1 MLSTESAAT
10 VRATVPAVAGA
21 LDTITARFYDTMLG
35 ERPELLDGLFNRGN
49 QASGEQR
56 RALAGS
62 IAAFATLL
70 LEHPDERPD
79 VLLSRIAHKH
89 VSLGVTE
96 DQYVIVHKYLF
107 DAIASTLGDA
117 ATPAVV
123 RAWDEVYW
131 LMAGAL
137 IALEAR
143 LYAERGHTGRG
154 VWRPWRV
161 TRRRQET
168 PDTASLTLQPE
179 DGDPLPAFLPG
190 QYVSV
195 RTRMPDGVRQAR
207 QYSLTGGD
215 GESRRITVKR
225 LRAVGTD
232 PAGEVST
239 LLHDTVVPGDV
250 LMVSTPAGDVTLSE
264 GDHPLVLASAGIG
277 CTPMVAMLNRLAEQ
291 GSDRRVVVLHA
302 DRSPGEHAH
311 REETAALVGA
321 LPGASART
329 WYENGVDGGD
339 SVEAVGGGG
348 GGGDG
353 AEGGGCVGDVE
364 SVGGAVR
371 GLMDL
376 DGVDLPEGAEV
387 YLCGPLPFMRN
398 VRGQL
403 LAAGVPARRIR
414 YEVFGPDLWLG
425 ED

>member
-70 LEHPDERPD
+70 LEHPEERPD
-79 VLLSRIAHKH
+79 ALLSRIAHKH

-96 DQYVIVHKYLF
+96 DQYVMVHKYLF

-117 ATPAVV
+117 ATPGVV

-143 LYAERGHTGRG
+143 LYAERGHTGHG
-154 VWRPWRV
+154 AWRPWRV
-161 TRRRQET
+161 TRRCQET
-168 PDTASLTLQPE
+168 PDTASLTLEPE
-179 DGDPLPAFLPG
+179 DGAPLPAFLPG

-215 GESRRITVKR
+215 GGCRRITVKR
-225 LRAVGTD
+225 LRAAGAD

-264 GDHPLVLASAGIG
+264 GEHPLVLVSAGIG

-291 GSDRRVVVLHA
+291 GSDRRVLVLHA
-302 DRSPGEHAH
+302 DRSPEEHAH

-321 LPGASART
+321 LPGASSRT
-329 WYENGVDGGD
+329 WYETGGD
-339 SVEAVGGGG
+339 EGAG

-353 AEGGGCVGDVE
+353 DGGDGGGGDGDGDD
-364 SVGGAVR
+364 GGDGGTDR
-371 GLMDL
+371 GRMDL

-387 YLCGPLPFMRN
+387 YLCGPLPFMRG
-398 VRGQL
+398 VRAQL

>member
-10 VRATVPAVAGA
+10 VRATLPAVAGA
-21 LDTITARFYDTMLG
+21 LDAITARFYDTMLG
-35 ERPELLDGLFNRGN
+35 DRPELLDGLFNRGN
-49 QASGEQR
+49 QASGDQR

-62 IAAFATLL
+62 IAAFAALL
-70 LEHPDERPD
+70 LEQPEERPD
-79 VLLSRIAHKH
+79 ALLTRIAHKH

-96 DQYVIVHKYLF
+96 DQYVVVHKYLF
-107 DAIASTLGDA
+107 DAIAHTLGDA
-117 ATPAVV
+117 ATPGVV

-143 LYAERGHTGRG
+143 LYAGRGHTGRG

-161 TRRRQET
+161 ARRRQET
-168 PDTASLTLQPE
+168 PDTASLTLEPE
-179 DGDPLPAFLPG
+179 DGAPLPAFLPG

-215 GESRRITVKR
+215 GERRRITVKR
-225 LRAVGTD
+225 LRATGTD

-250 LMVSTPAGDVTLSE
+250 LTVSAPAGDVTLSE
-264 GDHPLVLASAGIG
+264 GDHPLVLVSAGIG
-277 CTPMVAMLNRLAEQ
+277 CTPMVAMLNRLAEL
-291 GSDRRVVVLHA
+291 GSERRVLVLHA
-302 DRSPGEHAH
+302 DRGPLEHAH

-329 WYENGVDGGD
+329 WYETGGD
-339 SVEAVGGGG
+339 A
-348 GGGDG
+348 D
-353 AEGGGCVGDVE
+353 
-364 SVGGAVR
+364 R

-376 DGVDLPEGAEV
+376 EGVDLPEGAEV
-387 YLCGPLPFMRN
+387 YLCGPLPFMRG
-398 VRGQL
+398 VRAQL
-403 LAAGVPARRIR
+403 LGAGVPARRIR

-425 ED
+425 GA

>member
-10 VRATVPAVAGA
+10 VRATLPAVAGA
-21 LDTITARFYDTMLG
+21 LDAITARFYDTMLG
-35 ERPELLDGLFNRGN
+35 DRPELLDGLFNRGN

-62 IAAFATLL
+62 FAAFATLL
-70 LEHPDERPD
+70 LEHPGERPD
-79 VLLSRIAHKH
+79 ALLSRIAHKH

-96 DQYVIVHKYLF
+96 DQYVVVHKYLF
-107 DAIASTLGDA
+107 DAIARTLGDA
-117 ATPAVV
+117 ATPGVV

-143 LYAERGHTGRG
+143 LYAERGHTGRE

-161 TRRRQET
+161 VSRRQET
-168 PDTASLTLQPE
+168 PDTASLTLEPE
-179 DGDPLPAFLPG
+179 DGAPLPAFLPG

-215 GESRRITVKR
+215 GERRRITVKR
-225 LRAVGTD
+225 LRAAGAD

-250 LMVSTPAGDVTLSE
+250 LTVSAPAGDVTLSE
-264 GDHPLVLASAGIG
+264 GDHPLVLVSAGIG
-277 CTPMVAMLNRLAEQ
+277 CTPMVAILNRLAEQ
-291 GSDRRVVVLHA
+291 GSDRRVLVLHA
-302 DRSPGEHAH
+302 DRGPREHAH

-329 WYENGVDGGD
+329 WYET
-339 SVEAVGGGG
+339 
-348 GGGDG
+348 GGDG
-353 AEGGGCVGDVE
+353 D
-364 SVGGAVR
+364 R

-376 DGVDLPEGAEV
+376 DGVDLPEGAEA
-387 YLCGPLPFMRN
+387 YLCGPLPFMRG
-398 VRGQL
+398 VRAQL
-403 LAAGVPARRIR
+403 LGAGVPARRIR

-425 ED
+425 GD